1 MSHPIWSIAG
11 EANPMLEQAMAQA
24 FSRRTFLGLGGAV
37 GAAFALPSAA
47 WAKKAAPLPNL
58 MALCTSYVNDR
69 KVAGMLAMIGRGGD
83 PEAWQSAHAGALA
96 FGSKTAPSPDSLWR
110 IYSMTKPIT
119 GMAAMALIGE
129 GKMKL
134 DQPIAD
140 MLPEFANMKVATN
153 PKASLDGTAAKTQ
166 ITVRQLLTHTSGLS
180 YLISAEGALRNAYM
194 RLGLNGGPLSKMP
207 IAKAFVVPDAPSLKD
222 WSERIASL
230 PLIAEPGT
238 KWHYSASL
246 DVLGRVIEVVTGKDF
261 GDYLVQDFIAPMGMD
276 STYFQVPKAE
286 ASRFSDNYML
296 LNGFP
301 VPVDLGSDS
310 VWFDKPNVPYG
321 GGGLVSSA
329 RDYDR
334 FLAMLLNDGVANDRQ
349 IMHPD
354 MIALGTSNL
363 LPEGV
368 STKGT
373 MIEGSLFGA
382 GGRVGTGLL
391 AGSYGWGGAAGTLA
405 SIMKTQKVRATLMTQ
420 YMPAEA
426 YPMVKDFG
434 TALMADL
441 R

>member
-24 FSRRTFLGLGGAV
+24 FSRRAFLGLGGAM
-37 GAAFALPSAA
+37 GAAFAMPSAA
-47 WAKKAAPLPNL
+47 WAKEAAPLPNL

-96 FGSKTAPSPDSLWR
+96 FGGKTAPSPDSLWR

-119 GMAAMALIGE
+119 GMAAMKLLGE

-153 PKASLDGTAAKTQ
+153 PAASLDGVAAKTQ
-166 ITVRQLLTHTSGLS
+166 ITVRHLLTHTSGLS
-180 YLISAEGALRNAYM
+180 YLISAEGALRDAYM
-194 RLGLNGGPLSKMP
+194 RLGLNGGPLSKLPM
-207 IAKAFVVPDAPSLKD
+207 AKAFVLPDPPSLKD
-222 WSERIASL
+222 FSERIASL
-230 PLIAEPGT
+230 PLIAEPGS
-238 KWHYSASL
+238 KWSYSASL
-246 DVLGRVIEVVTGKDF
+246 DVLGRVIEVVTSKDF
-261 GDYLVQDFIAPMGMD
+261 GDYLVNDFMRPIGMD
-276 STYFQVPKAE
+276 STYFQVPKSE
-286 ASRFSDNYML
+286 AARFSDNYL
-296 LNGFP
+296 LMNGFP
-301 VPVDLGSDS
+301 MPIDLGSDS
-310 VWFDKPNVPYG
+310 VWFDKPSVPFG

-354 MIALGTSNL
+354 MIAVGTSNL

-368 STKGT
+368 TTKGT
-373 MIEGSLFGA
+373 MIDGSLFGA
-382 GGRVGTGLL
+382 GGRVGTGFMS
-391 AGSYGWGGAAGTLA
+391 GSYGWGGAAGTLA
-405 SIMKTQKVRATLMTQ
+405 SILKTQKVRATLMTQ

-426 YPMVKDFG
+426 YPLVKDFAG
-434 TALMADL
+434 ALLGDL

>member
-1 MSHPIWSIAG
+1 MSHPIWSVQG
-11 EANPMLEQAMAQA
+11 EANPMLEQAMARA
-24 FSRRTFLGLGGAV
+24 FNRRSFLTLSGAM

-47 WAKKAAPLPNL
+47 WAKGAAPLPNL
-58 MALCTSYVNDR
+58 MGLCTSYVNDR
-69 KVAGMLAMIGRGGD
+69 KVAGMMTMIGRGGD
-83 PEAWQSAHAGALA
+83 ADNWQSTHAGALA
-96 FGSKTAPSPDSLWR
+96 FGSKSAPAPDSLWR

-119 GMAAMALIGE
+119 AMAAMTLIGE
-129 GKMKL
+129 GQMKL

-140 MLPEFANMKVATN
+140 MLPEFANMKVASN
-153 PKASLDGTAAKTQ
+153 PSASLDGVATKTQ
-166 ITVRQLLTHTSGLS
+166 ITVRHLMTHTSGLG
-180 YLISAEGALRNAYM
+180 YLINVDGALRDAYM
-194 RLGLNGGPLSKMP
+194 RLGLNGGPLSKLP
-207 IAKAFVVPDAPSLKD
+207 LAKAYILPDPPSLKD
-222 WSERIASL
+222 YSERIASL

-238 KWHYSASL
+238 KWSYSAGL

-261 GDYLVQDFIAPMGMD
+261 GDYLVNNFMRPMGMD
-276 STYFQVPKAE
+276 STYFHVPKSE

-301 VPVDLGSDS
+301 MPIDLGSDS
-310 VWFDKPNVPYG
+310 VWLDKPNVPYG

-334 FLAMLLNDGVANDRQ
+334 FLAMLLNDGVANGRQ

-368 STKGT
+368 STNGS
-373 MIEGSLFGA
+373 MIDGQHFGA
-382 GGRVGTGLL
+382 GGRVGTGLMS
-391 AGSYGWGGAAGTLA
+391 GSYGWGGAAGTLA
-405 SIMKTQKVRATLMTQ
+405 SIMKNQKVRATLMTQ

-426 YPMVKDFG
+426 YPLIKDFA
-434 TALMADL
+434 TALLADM

>member
-1 MSHPIWSIAG
+1 MPHPLWSAAG
-11 EANPMLEQAMAQA
+11 ESTPMLDAAMAQA
-24 FSRRTFLGLGGAV
+24 FSRRAFLGLGGAM
-37 GAAFALPSAA
+37 GAALALPSTA
-47 WAKKAAPLPNL
+47 WAKDAAPLPNL
-58 MALCTSYVNDR
+58 MALCQSYVNER
-69 KVAGMLAMIGRGGD
+69 KVAGMLATVGRGGD
-83 PEAWQSAHAGALA
+83 PENWHAAHAGALA
-96 FGSKTAPSPDSLWR
+96 FGSKVSPSPDSLWR

-119 GMAAMALIGE
+119 AMATMALIGE

-134 DQPIAD
+134 DQPITD
-140 MLPEFANMKVATN
+140 FLPEFRAMKVATN
-153 PKASLDGTAAKTQ
+153 PKLSLDGVAAKTQ
-166 ITVRQLLTHTSGLS
+166 ITVRHLMTHTAGLG
-180 YLISAEGALRNAYM
+180 YLISAEGALRDAYM
-194 RLGLNGGPLSKMP
+194 RLGIGGAPLSKMP
-207 IAKAFVVPDAPSLKD
+207 IAQAFIVPDPPSLKD

-238 KWHYSASL
+238 KWHYSAGL
-246 DVLGRVIEVVTGKDF
+246 DVLGRVIEVVVGKDF
-261 GDYLVQDFIAPMGMD
+261 GAYLVDDFMAAIGMT
-276 STYFQVPKAE
+276 STYFHVPKSE
-286 ASRFSDNYML
+286 AGRFSDNYML

-310 VWFDKPNVPYG
+310 VWFDKPKVAYG

-334 FLAMLLNDGVANDRQ
+334 FLAMLLNNGVARDRQ
-349 IMHPD
+349 IIHPD
-354 MIALGTSNL
+354 MVALGTSNL

-373 MIEGSLFGA
+373 MIDGSHFGA

-405 SIMKTQKVRATLMTQ
+405 SIMKVQKARATLMTQ